1 MILKASKSFWILRRL
16 KKLVANQSDL
26 VDVCVKQI
34 RCILELAAPAWQGSL
49 NQAEK
54 LDLERVQKCATHI
67 ILGDSYKSYS
77 NALNILELETLE
89 SRRYKLALKFA
100 LKAEKHTKFR
110 KWFRIKEIRVETR
123 QTSDKYCSVR
133 ISDMTRAPYAF

>member
-1 MILKASKSFWILRRL
+1 MS
-16 KKLVANQSDL
+16 
-26 VDVCVKQI
+26 
-34 RCILELAAPAWQGSL
+34 
-49 NQAEK
+49 QAEK
-54 LDLERVQKCATHI
+54 FDLERVQKCASHI
-67 ILGDSYKSYS
+67 ILGDSYNSYT
-77 NALNILELETLE
+77 NALKILELETLE

-123 QTSDKYCSVR
+123 QTSDKCCSVR